1 MPNLAPVDTAEAGD
15 ATDIIETVK
24 ARLGQVPNIFATMAQ
39 SPAALEGYLAFNGAL
54 EDGALSPA
62 LREQIAL
69 AIAGENSCNYCAS
82 AHTFIA
88 RKVGVDPSEAALNL
102 LGKAS
107 DTSTAVVLGFVTDLV
122 RNRGQLPDAASALND
137 LRKAGYTERELV
149 EILAHVGLNLFTN
162 YFNHVAGTEVDF
174 PFVNTVAA

>member
-1 MPNLAPVDTAEAGD
+1 MPNIAPVDTAAAGD

-24 ARLGQVPNIFATMAQ
+24 ARLGQVPNIFATMAR

-54 EDGALSPA
+54 EGGSLSPA

-69 AIAGENSCNYCAS
+69 AIAGENACNYCAS

-88 RKVGVDPSEAALNL
+88 RNVGIDPSEASLNL
-102 LGKAS
+102 QGKAS
-107 DTSTAVVLGFVTDLV
+107 DTSKAVVLGFVTDLV
-122 RNRGQLPDAASALND
+122 RNRGQLPDPAGALNE
-137 LRKAGYTERELV
+137 LRNAGYTDRELV
-149 EILAHVGLNLFTN
+149 EILAHVSLNLFTN

-174 PFVNTVAA
+174 PFVSTAA